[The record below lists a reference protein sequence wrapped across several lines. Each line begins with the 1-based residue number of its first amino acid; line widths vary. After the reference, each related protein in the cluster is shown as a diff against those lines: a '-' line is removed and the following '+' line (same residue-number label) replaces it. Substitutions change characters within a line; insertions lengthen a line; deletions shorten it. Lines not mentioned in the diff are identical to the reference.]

1 MKRSGLLVA
10 WTLLGVLAVAAVM
23 ITLERSETQ
32 ADPKI
37 DSYRP
42 SGLAAFA
49 DLLRANGYK
58 VESTTSAFPKL
69 AKDDIVIACIE
80 EDPEALHVREIDD
93 DTPGVLGHLSSF
105 IQDGGKAILLPFARN
120 FGDQSQLVHDREAEG
135 DLAKAPLHVT
145 TRPASASQ
153 PTDLPDDLVS
163 ASLVHDRYATNSDIA
178 WLTRYTDG
186 TVLSFS
192 DGYMASNRFIDRA
205 QNADVLLSAISAI
218 APKGARLLF
227 VESTFSNEQAGLFE
241 ILGPGAIGAWYQ
253 SLFLFVVVV
262 FTLGKRFG
270 LPEEAR
276 PTQTGQRE
284 LVDAIAD
291 TYRRA
296 RSTRAACRAA
306 YDRADTDVRKAL
318 KLSSDAPASERDYRV
333 PPELASAFRRVFEG
347 TIDVLAP
354 QDAFQR
360 CQTLRRLAG
369 EFVRPGSTL
378 R

>member
-10 WTLLGVLAVAAVM
+10 WTLLGILAVAAVM
-23 ITLERSETQ
+23 ITLERSESQ
-32 ADPKI
+32 ANPKI
-37 DSYRP
+37 DSFRP

-49 DLLRANGYK
+49 DLLRANGYR
-58 VESTTSAFPKL
+58 VESTTSASPKL
-69 AKDDIVIACIE
+69 AKDDIVVACIE
-80 EDPEALHVREIDD
+80 ENPEDLHVREIDD
-93 DTPGVLGHLSSF
+93 DTPGVLGRLSHF
-105 IQDGGKAILLPFARN
+105 IQDGGKAILLPFAPD
-120 FGDQSQLVHDREAEG
+120 FGDKSQLVQDRDAESEFSP
-135 DLAKAPLHVT
+135 APLRVA
-145 TRPASASQ
+145 TRPPLSNQ
-153 PTDLPDDLVS
+153 PTDLPEDLVS
-163 ASLVHDRYATNSDIA
+163 ARLVHDRYGTNSDIA

-186 TVLSFS
+186 TILSFS

-205 QNADVLLSAISAI
+205 QNADVLMSAISTI
-218 APKGARLLF
+218 APKGSHLLF
-227 VESTFSNEQAGLFE
+227 VESSFSNEQAGLLE

-253 SLFLFVVVV
+253 CLFLFVVVV

-296 RSTRAACRAA
+296 RSTRAACRAS

-333 PPELASAFRRVFEG
+333 PVELASAFRRVFEG
-347 TIDVLAP
+347 TIDVLSP

-369 EFVRPGSTL
+369 EFSRPGSTL